1 MAKHTAEQ
9 DRRSIIQIIRNHYD
23 DLNDTHRKIAD
34 FILQN
39 LEKATFLS
47 LMEISEEIGVSDASL
62 IRFARKLGF
71 KGYKD
76 LRGALIDYIR
86 EIIYPIHKL
95 TLSERQNQH
104 VLPDLVMKKDIE
116 YITKTINNID
126 NKKFDTLT
134 EFIASAK
141 RIYCMG
147 WGYSSFLAEFL
158 TFGLRLL
165 SYEATPVIRERRP
178 LIQQVMYLD
187 KDDLL
192 IVFDLLLYS
201 TEVLEAVEYVYKK
214 GKNTKIVTI
223 TNGPLA
229 HIVEFSDSSFFC
241 DLSGQELQLISL
253 SAPMCFINCVLELVA
268 VKNPKKTNRAMNE
281 FQHVVVSNPR
291 YYSQID
297 PKYFEWKTVKERTR

>member
-9 DRRSIIQIIRNHYD
+9 DGRSIIQIIRDHYN
-23 DLNDTHRKIAD
+23 DLNDMHKKIAD
-34 FILQN
+34 FIFQN
-39 LEKATFLS
+39 LEKATFSS
-47 LMEISEEIGVSDASL
+47 LMEISEEIAVSDASL

-71 KGYKD
+71 KGYQD

-86 EIIYPIHKL
+86 KIIYPTHKL
-95 TLSERQNQH
+95 ILSERQNQH

-141 RIYCMG
+141 RIFCMG

-178 LIQQVMYLD
+178 LIQQVMNLD

-201 TEVLEAVEYVYKK
+201 TEVIEAVEYVYKK

-229 HIVEFSDSSFFC
+229 HIVEFSDLSFFC
-241 DLSGQELQLISL
+241 DLSGQELQIISL
-253 SAPMCFINCVLELVA
+253 SAPMCFINCVFELVA

-281 FQHVVVSNPR
+281 FQHVVVSNAI

-297 PKYFEWKTVKERTR
+297 PKYFERKTLKERTR

>member
-9 DRRSIIQIIRNHYD
+9 ERLSIIKIIRDHYD
-23 DLNDTHRKIAD
+23 DLSDTHRKIAD

-47 LMEISEEIGVSDASL
+47 LMEISEEIGASDASL
-62 IRFARKLGF
+62 VRFARKLGF

-76 LRGALIDYIR
+76 LRAALIDYIR
-86 EIIYPIHKL
+86 DIIYPTQKL

-126 NKKFDTLT
+126 SKKFETLT

-141 RIYCMG
+141 RIFCMG
-147 WGYSSFLAEFL
+147 WGYSSFLAEFM

-178 LIQQVMYLD
+178 LIQQVMCLG

-229 HIVEFSDSSFFC
+229 QIVEFSDSSFFC

-281 FQHVVVSNPR
+281 FQHVVVSNTQ

-297 PKYFEWKTVKERTR
+297 PKYFQSKTVNERRR